1 MLAVSRTSILL
12 GADALIA
19 AVDDLLK
26 AAEWEQFLV
35 MLPRLRA
42 AFERL
47 SNAHRDSLAGTVA
60 KRYGLGSAKDVRT
73 LTGSLGATALVA
85 RLDAAVAAA
94 LKDWPA

>member
-12 GADALIA
+12 GADALVA

-26 AAEWEQFLV
+26 AADWEPFLV

-47 SNAHRDSLAGTVA
+47 SNSHRDSLAATVA
-60 KRYGLGSAKDVRT
+60 KRYGLGSAAELRT
-73 LTGSLGATALVA
+73 IQGSLGATALVA
-85 RLDAAVAAA
+85 RLDAAVAAV
-94 LKDWPA
+94 LKKWPL